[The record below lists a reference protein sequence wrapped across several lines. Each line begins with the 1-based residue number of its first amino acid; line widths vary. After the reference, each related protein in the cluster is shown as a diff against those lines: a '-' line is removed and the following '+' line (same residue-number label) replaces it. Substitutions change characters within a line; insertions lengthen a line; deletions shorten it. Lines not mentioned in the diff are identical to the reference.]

1 MLKRILTVLFF
12 CGTLFA
18 ILIGGFS
25 CNPSGGAI
33 ALRSPQLSDSLLA
46 QIQNRGKLIAITS
59 YNSTNY
65 FIHQGEPLG
74 YQYELLH
81 SLADKLGVNL
91 DIIVENDVNKSV
103 EMLNSGKADIIARDM
118 AITTSR
124 SKKMSFTD
132 PILQTRQVL
141 VQRKPVDWR
150 KLDDQ

>member
-1 MLKRILTVLFF
+1 MIKTYSYCSFFLRNIVCNNHREGSLVILQVELLLCVL
-12 CGTLFA
+12 
-18 ILIGGFS
+18 I
-25 CNPSGGAI
+25 
-33 ALRSPQLSDSLLA
+33 QQSDSLLA

-103 EMLNSGKADIIARDM
+103 EMLNNGKADIIARDI
-118 AITTSR
+118 AITTANA
-124 SKKMSFTD
+124 
-132 PILQTRQVL
+132 P
-141 VQRKPVDWR
+141 RK
-150 KLDDQ
+150 